1 MARLNEGLA
10 LFDAIL
16 IVPMFQIF
24 WTFFSICTGFVYFQ
38 EYQVEILLGS
48 FIPFHSMAPL
58 QLGDLTLF
66 FPLQVFDMLRTMMFI
81 LGMGFVFVGIS
92 LLAPEDSK
100 GMSSAAD
107 CTLICST
114 VFFIAYH
121 IQSCGRN
128 YNLANVKLRGNLAI
142 DLSLL

>member
-1 MARLNEGLA
+1 MKDWLCSMQYLLFPCFRLPGPSFPFVLVLCISKNIRWKFYLA
-10 LFDAIL
+10 ASYH
-16 IVPMFQIF
+16 
-24 WTFFSICTGFVYFQ
+24 SIRW
-38 EYQVEILLGS
+38 L
-48 FIPFHSMAPL
+48 PFN
-58 QLGDLTLF
+58 LGDLTLF